1 MAEKWKPTEP
11 EVLQSWIDALQY
23 EASDD
28 LSDWESNFVNDMAN
42 RLMRGSTL
50 TQSQEEKLEEIYAE
64 KTK

>member
-11 EVLQSWIDALQY
+11 EVLQSWIDAL
-23 EASDD
+23 EDECSDE
-28 LSDWESNFVNDMAN
+28 LSDWENSFVNDMAN

-50 TQSQEEKLEEIYAE
+50 TQSQEEKLEEIYAK